1 MCSELI
7 PETYG
12 QVPLFS
18 KTAKES
24 CCNSQCIE
32 TVIFLI
38 PGDANSS
45 LLFQILRF
53 LCIDETVGISVL
65 CLPWS

>member
-7 PETYG
+7 PETHD

-18 KTAKES
+18 KAAKES

-38 PGDANSS
+38 PEDANSS
-45 LLFQILRF
+45 LLLQILRF
-53 LCIDETVGISVL
+53 LCIDESVCISVL